1 VTSERT
7 IFWVGPGED
16 LQAVIDEAPAGS
28 TIYSNGEHKGP
39 IRMKSGVGIHG
50 VSPEEYAA
58 RELGHGARSMTG
70 CVISLADVRPYL
82 NEYSGPMHIA
92 GACTCVG
99 IREGDRHKE
108 GCPQRRRVVDAGGQ
122 WTR

>member
-1 VTSERT
+1 MSERT
-7 IFWVGPGED
+7 VFWVGRGDD
-16 LQAVIDEAPAGS
+16 LQAVIDQAPAGS

-50 VSPEEYAA
+50 VSPEEYEA
-58 RELGHGARSMTG
+58 RGLGHGARSMTN
-70 CVISLADVRPYL
+70 CVITLAPFL

-99 IREGDRHKE
+99 IRSGDPHCE
-108 GCPQRRRVVDAGGQ
+108 GCPQRSRVPGSIHTASSQ
-122 WTR
+122 LP